1 MAEGEARH
9 SSFAVCSCSGS
20 ILHTLKTMF
29 LQVWGAGLSTELAGC
44 GGGML
49 TPFLPGVIQREQGE
63 GGLAQITLV
72 EGKRT
77 EVK

>member
-1 MAEGEARH
+1 
-9 SSFAVCSCSGS
+9 
-20 ILHTLKTMF
+20 MF

-49 TPFLPGVIQREQGE
+49 TPFLPGVLQREQGK

-72 EGKRT
+72 EGKKS